1 MFVKLRRL
9 RHSKN
14 KSGED
19 ENDADEETKYV
30 KVLGNEIYFSGE
42 INEDSIHELNTTL
55 RKVQIDMITKA
66 TAIGVEPPGILLY
79 IRSDGGCLF
88 SGLSAMDHINS
99 MKIPVT
105 TIVDGWCCSAA
116 TFLLLGGH
124 RRLMRKNSYV
134 LIHQLSS
141 TIWGKFEELRDE
153 MNAANKFM
161 DHIKRIY
168 KQETKLT
175 DKKLNK
181 LMKRDIY
188 LDFDE
193 CMRYG
198 IISGSFPLLAGKTS
212 PENEGKEC
220 DDGESN

>member
-1 MFVKLRRL
+1 MFARLKKLPP
-9 RHSKN
+9 SKN
-14 KSGED
+14 KSGEESDEGD
-19 ENDADEETKYV
+19 ENVYTKV
-30 KVLGNEIYFSGE
+30 IGNEVYFKGE

-55 RKVQIDMITKA
+55 RKTQIDLITKA
-66 TAIGVEPPGILLY
+66 ASLGIDPPGILLY

-88 SGLSAMDHINS
+88 SGLSAMDHIKS

-141 TIWGKFEELRDE
+141 TIWGKFEELKDE
-153 MNAANKFM
+153 MKAANKFM
-161 DHIKRIY
+161 DHIRRIY
-168 KQETKLT
+168 KEETKIT
-175 DKKLNK
+175 DRKLSR

-188 LDFDE
+188 LDYDE

-198 IISGSFPLLAGKTS
+198 IISGVFPLLAGEPPPQDKS
-212 PENEGKEC
+212 EEG
-220 DDGESN
+220 DDDEGN